1 MGITDWINQ
10 NFFHAVHRRNL
21 VYAACWED
29 PRVDRAALKIGSTD
43 RVLVITS
50 AGCNAL
56 EYLLDEPTHV
66 YAVDVNFRQNS
77 LLDLKKVCI
86 RAFDHETFF
95 QWFGKGYHPDA
106 KRIYRE
112 QLRGELSDE
121 NRRYWDRA
129 ISMFANKRRS
139 FYFHGSSGTFAWT
152 MNLYIKHIAK
162 LYEPLLR
169 MFGANSIRDQWKI
182 YDEELRDRFWKPY
195 VKWGLANPGLL
206 AISGVPRP
214 QVLLA
219 RRSPETISQHMQ
231 RCTEYCITQQ
241 LLAENYFWRV
251 YLTGEFTPDCCPE
264 YLKPAAFQRLKDG
277 LVERISTH
285 TQSVTAFL
293 NGSDQAIS
301 RYALLDHFDW
311 YYGTGEKELAAEWQ
325 AIVNRSTPNARI
337 LWRSMGVD
345 VDFVNRAQVNYHGRE
360 RTVGDIVQYD
370 EPLAAELFAK
380 ERTRTYQSLRIATLQ
395 EA

>member
-10 NFFHAVHRRNL
+10 NFFHAIHRSSL

-29 PRVDRAALKIGSTD
+29 PRVDRAALKIGAGD
-43 RVLVITS
+43 RILVITS

-56 EYLLDEPTHV
+56 EYLLDDPAQV
-66 YAVDVNFRQNS
+66 YAVDINFRQNA
-77 LLDLKKVCI
+77 LLELKKASI
-86 RAFDHETFF
+86 RELDYEDFF
-95 QWFGKGYHPDA
+95 QWFGKGYHSEA
-106 KRIYRE
+106 KTIYR
-112 QLRGELSDE
+112 QKLRSHLTDDQ
-121 NRRYWDRA
+121 RQYWDRA
-129 ISMFANKRRS
+129 IRLFTNARRS
-139 FYFHGSSGTFAWT
+139 FYFNGSSGTFAWT
-152 MNLYIKHIAK
+152 MNLYIKYVAR

-169 MFGANSIRDQWKI
+169 MLNANSIHEQWKI
-182 YDEELRDRFWKPY
+182 YDQELRAGFWKPY

-241 LLAENYFWRV
+241 SLADNYFWRL

-264 YLKPAAFQRLKDG
+264 YLKLNSFQRLKSG
-277 LVERISTH
+277 LVERVSTH
-285 TQSVTAFL
+285 TQSVTSFL
-293 NGSDQAIS
+293 GHVQYPIS

-325 AIVNRSTPNARI
+325 AILNRSPVGARI
-337 LWRSMGVD
+337 LWRSMGKD
-345 VDFVNRAQVNYHGRE
+345 VDFVNQTKVNYLGSE
-360 RTVGDIVQYD
+360 RTVDEIVRYD
-370 EPLAAELFAK
+370 EPLAQELFAK
-380 ERTRTYQSLRIATLQ
+380 ERTRTYQSLRIATLV
-395 EA
+395 EV